1 MRGRRS
7 SFLHSDKPLKMKFQ
21 ISNFKFLISNYW
33 KLVVFEIG
41 NSPPRGAGFTLIEL
55 LVVFTLVSIVSG
67 IGFASFASYSRRQ
80 AVVQAAADFKQTA
93 DLARFNA
100 LSQVKPATCGST
112 GELSDFKV
120 NVCSNAICQTSGVDY
135 EMNLTC
141 EGLEQVQDT
150 KILPQNITFSDVVG
164 SPICANLTFNTVS
177 SVVIGAPCEIFVNG
191 YGNQIKIQIDSNG
204 HVSY

>member
-1 MRGRRS
+1 M
-7 SFLHSDKPLKMKFQ
+7 
-21 ISNFKFLISNYW
+21 
-33 KLVVFEIG
+33 VVFEIG
-41 NSPPRGAGFTLIEL
+41 NSPLRGVGFTLVEL
-55 LVVFTLVSIVSG
+55 LVVFSLVSIVSG

-80 AVVQAAADFKQTA
+80 VVVQAAANFKQTV

-112 GELSDFKV
+112 DELSSFKV

-135 EMNLTC
+135 ELNVTC
-141 EGLEQVQDT
+141 AGLEQVQDT

-164 SPICANLTFNTVS
+164 SPTCANITFNTVS
-177 SVVIGAPCEIFVNG
+177 GIIIGVPCEIFVNG